1 MPEWAP
7 LQGESVIFTGTP
19 KSLEV
24 FDLVRQ
30 YGGTPYSMPL
40 IQVNEVIDPVD
51 ETKLG
56 RCAEFDWLIFT
67 SQSAVKAFHS
77 KMDRFNM
84 TIQHIPSKIAAVG
97 TQTAAALEKIGFT
110 VEFIPSVFSAD
121 VFVKQFKP
129 TNDRELRV
137 LFLKGNLAGTII
149 REELPFQVEEWTV
162 YETGSRPN
170 SVSSIIELLKTE
182 ENTTVLFASPSA
194 VRVFAEGAVP
204 VVGWKG
210 YTVGAIGHVTE
221 KALLEA
227 GADVDVK
234 PEIYTLKE
242 LVNALARRK
251 EEIQ

>member
-1 MPEWAP
+1 MPEWGP
-7 LQGESVIFTGTP
+7 LQGETVIFTGTP

-24 FDLVRQ
+24 FDLVRH

-40 IQVNEVIDPVD
+40 IQVKEIEDPNDATELKRCVD
-51 ETKLG
+51 
-56 RCAEFDWLIFT
+56 FDWLIFT
-67 SQSAVKAFHS
+67 SQSAVKAFRS
-77 KMDRFNM
+77 KMDRFHM
-84 TIQHIPSKIAAVG
+84 TFQQFPSKIAAVG
-97 TQTAAALEKIGFT
+97 TQTAAALEQLGFT

-129 TNDRELRV
+129 TEDRELRV
-137 LFLKGNLAGTII
+137 LFLKGNLAGSII

-162 YETGSRPN
+162 YETDAQPD
-170 SVSSIIELLKTE
+170 SVNTIIDLLKTKKS
-182 ENTTVLFASPSA
+182 TTILFASPSA
-194 VRVFAEGAVP
+194 VRVFAERAVP
-204 VVGWKG
+204 VIGWKG

-221 KALLEA
+221 DALLKV
-227 GADVDVK
+227 GAKVDVK